1 MLGSSLYHPHLTT
14 DFSESQIEFITPPFS
29 QNIEVINF
37 LDDLHNYVS
46 KSIGSEYLWPL
57 SFPPN
62 ISTEDE
68 IRIAN
73 YGKSNLAHLKT
84 LYRKGLAFRYGKLM
98 QSISGIHFNFSFSDK
113 LWTHDVFREKTTN
126 KKDLKSGLYFK
137 MIRNLERMNWLII
150 YLYGAS
156 PIIPKNFMKPIDVHH
171 TKRGNDYYFPYAT
184 SLRMSTLGY
193 RNLQQ
198 SKLVVSTNSL
208 KEYINDLSGLLRQPS
223 KSYQNGLADF
233 SSKAEQINSN
243 VIQIEAEYYA
253 SFRPKSKDT
262 FSRPILSLEKNGV
275 DILFCPA
282 SPEVYPE
289 KFQTSVKVKLF
300 SEVLEGKFRK
310 GHMEGVATIV
320 TKLFNLV
327 RPDFAIFGEK
337 DFQQLLLIKSFVED
351 LNIPVKI
358 ISGETIRDN
367 EGLALSSRNEKLT
380 NDEKIQAMQIIKSLN
395 LGVETLR
402 SGEKESDNIIKK
414 IRDYL
419 ADYNL
424 IQIEYVSIRDVNN
437 FEKVNKIDE
446 DIVILISV
454 FIGKIRL
461 IDNLIYRKKN
471 G

>member
-1 MLGSSLYHPHLTT
+1 MKIYYKI
-14 DFSESQIEFITPPFS
+14 DD
-29 QNIEVINF
+29 F
-37 LDDLHNYVS
+37 LDA
-46 KSIGSEYLWPL
+46 
-57 SFPPN
+57 
-62 ISTEDE
+62 
-68 IRIAN
+68 R
-73 YGKSNLAHLKT
+73 
-84 LYRKGLAFRYGKLM
+84 
-98 QSISGIHFNFSFSDK
+98 
-113 LWTHDVFREKTTN
+113 
-126 KKDLKSGLYFK
+126 
-137 MIRNLERMNWLII
+137 
-150 YLYGAS
+150 
-156 PIIPKNFMKPIDVHH
+156 
-171 TKRGNDYYFPYAT
+171 
-184 SLRMSTLGY
+184 
-193 RNLQQ
+193 
-198 SKLVVSTNSL
+198 SKLNSKKIIL
-208 KEYINDLSGLLRQPS
+208 VPTMGSIHEGHISLINKAR
-223 KSYQNGLADF
+223 SYADIVIVTIF
-233 SSKAEQINSN
+233 INPIQFNSSIDYDSYPRS
-243 VIQIEAEYYA
+243 IEED
-253 SFRPKSKDT
+253 KKT
-262 FSRPILSLEKNGV
+262 LEKNGV
-275 DILFCPA
+275 DILFCP
-282 SPEVYPE
+282 STPEIYPE
-289 KFQTSVKVKLF
+289 KFQTSVNVRLF

-337 DFQQLLLIKSFVED
+337 DFQQLLLIKSFVQD

-395 LGVETLR
+395 LGVEKIR

-414 IRDYL
+414 IKDYL

>member
-1 MLGSSLYHPHLTT
+1 LKIYYKI
-14 DFSESQIEFITPPFS
+14 DD
-29 QNIEVINF
+29 F
-37 LDDLHNYVS
+37 LDA
-46 KSIGSEYLWPL
+46 
-57 SFPPN
+57 
-62 ISTEDE
+62 
-68 IRIAN
+68 R
-73 YGKSNLAHLKT
+73 
-84 LYRKGLAFRYGKLM
+84 
-98 QSISGIHFNFSFSDK
+98 
-113 LWTHDVFREKTTN
+113 
-126 KKDLKSGLYFK
+126 
-137 MIRNLERMNWLII
+137 
-150 YLYGAS
+150 
-156 PIIPKNFMKPIDVHH
+156 
-171 TKRGNDYYFPYAT
+171 
-184 SLRMSTLGY
+184 
-193 RNLQQ
+193 
-198 SKLVVSTNSL
+198 SKLNSKKIIL
-208 KEYINDLSGLLRQPS
+208 VPTMGSIHEGHISLINKAR
-223 KSYQNGLADF
+223 SYADIVIVTIF
-233 SSKAEQINSN
+233 INPIQFNSSIDYDSYPRS
-243 VIQIEAEYYA
+243 IEED
-253 SFRPKSKDT
+253 KKT
-262 FSRPILSLEKNGV
+262 LEKNGV

>member
-1 MLGSSLYHPHLTT
+1 LKIYYKI
-14 DFSESQIEFITPPFS
+14 DD
-29 QNIEVINF
+29 F
-37 LDDLHNYVS
+37 LDA
-46 KSIGSEYLWPL
+46 
-57 SFPPN
+57 
-62 ISTEDE
+62 
-68 IRIAN
+68 R
-73 YGKSNLAHLKT
+73 
-84 LYRKGLAFRYGKLM
+84 
-98 QSISGIHFNFSFSDK
+98 
-113 LWTHDVFREKTTN
+113 
-126 KKDLKSGLYFK
+126 
-137 MIRNLERMNWLII
+137 
-150 YLYGAS
+150 
-156 PIIPKNFMKPIDVHH
+156 
-171 TKRGNDYYFPYAT
+171 
-184 SLRMSTLGY
+184 
-193 RNLQQ
+193 
-198 SKLVVSTNSL
+198 SKLNSKKIIL
-208 KEYINDLSGLLRQPS
+208 VPTMGSIHEGHISLINKAR
-223 KSYQNGLADF
+223 SYADIVIVTIF
-233 SSKAEQINSN
+233 INPIQFNSSIDYDSYPRS
-243 VIQIEAEYYA
+243 IEED
-253 SFRPKSKDT
+253 KKT
-262 FSRPILSLEKNGV
+262 LEKNGV
-275 DILFCPA
+275 DILFCP
-282 SPEVYPE
+282 SSTEVYPE
-289 KFQTSVKVKLF
+289 KFQTSVKVRLF

-437 FEKVNKIDE
+437 FEKVNKIYE

-461 IDNLIYRKKN
+461 IDNLIYREKN

>member
-1 MLGSSLYHPHLTT
+1 MKIYYKI
-14 DFSESQIEFITPPFS
+14 DD
-29 QNIEVINF
+29 F
-37 LDDLHNYVS
+37 LDA
-46 KSIGSEYLWPL
+46 
-57 SFPPN
+57 
-62 ISTEDE
+62 
-68 IRIAN
+68 R
-73 YGKSNLAHLKT
+73 
-84 LYRKGLAFRYGKLM
+84 
-98 QSISGIHFNFSFSDK
+98 
-113 LWTHDVFREKTTN
+113 
-126 KKDLKSGLYFK
+126 
-137 MIRNLERMNWLII
+137 
-150 YLYGAS
+150 
-156 PIIPKNFMKPIDVHH
+156 
-171 TKRGNDYYFPYAT
+171 
-184 SLRMSTLGY
+184 
-193 RNLQQ
+193 
-198 SKLVVSTNSL
+198 SKLNSKKIIL
-208 KEYINDLSGLLRQPS
+208 VPTMGSIHEGHISLINKA
-223 KSYQNGLADF
+223 KSYADIVIVTIF
-233 SSKAEQINSN
+233 INPIQFNSSIDYDSYPRS
-243 VIQIEAEYYA
+243 IEED
-253 SFRPKSKDT
+253 KNT
-262 FSRPILSLEKNGV
+262 LEKNGV
-275 DILFCPA
+275 DILFCPS

-289 KFQTSVKVKLF
+289 KFQTSVKVSLF

-380 NDEKIQAMQIIKSLN
+380 NDEKIQATQIIKSLN

>member
-1 MLGSSLYHPHLTT
+1 MKIYYKI
-14 DFSESQIEFITPPFS
+14 DD
-29 QNIEVINF
+29 F
-37 LDDLHNYVS
+37 LDA
-46 KSIGSEYLWPL
+46 
-57 SFPPN
+57 
-62 ISTEDE
+62 
-68 IRIAN
+68 R
-73 YGKSNLAHLKT
+73 
-84 LYRKGLAFRYGKLM
+84 
-98 QSISGIHFNFSFSDK
+98 
-113 LWTHDVFREKTTN
+113 
-126 KKDLKSGLYFK
+126 
-137 MIRNLERMNWLII
+137 
-150 YLYGAS
+150 
-156 PIIPKNFMKPIDVHH
+156 
-171 TKRGNDYYFPYAT
+171 
-184 SLRMSTLGY
+184 
-193 RNLQQ
+193 
-198 SKLVVSTNSL
+198 SKLNSKKIIL
-208 KEYINDLSGLLRQPS
+208 VPTMGSIHEGHISLINKAR
-223 KSYQNGLADF
+223 SYADIVIVTIF
-233 SSKAEQINSN
+233 INPIQFNSSIDYDSYPRS
-243 VIQIEAEYYA
+243 IEED
-253 SFRPKSKDT
+253 KKT
-262 FSRPILSLEKNGV
+262 LEKNGV
-275 DILFCPA
+275 DILFCPS

-289 KFQTSVKVKLF
+289 KFQTSVKVSLF

-380 NDEKIQAMQIIKSLN
+380 NDEKIQATQIIKSLN

-414 IRDYL
+414 IKDYL

>member
-1 MLGSSLYHPHLTT
+1 LKIYYKI
-14 DFSESQIEFITPPFS
+14 DD
-29 QNIEVINF
+29 F
-37 LDDLHNYVS
+37 LDA
-46 KSIGSEYLWPL
+46 
-57 SFPPN
+57 
-62 ISTEDE
+62 
-68 IRIAN
+68 R
-73 YGKSNLAHLKT
+73 
-84 LYRKGLAFRYGKLM
+84 
-98 QSISGIHFNFSFSDK
+98 
-113 LWTHDVFREKTTN
+113 
-126 KKDLKSGLYFK
+126 
-137 MIRNLERMNWLII
+137 
-150 YLYGAS
+150 
-156 PIIPKNFMKPIDVHH
+156 
-171 TKRGNDYYFPYAT
+171 
-184 SLRMSTLGY
+184 
-193 RNLQQ
+193 
-198 SKLVVSTNSL
+198 SKLNSKKIIL
-208 KEYINDLSGLLRQPS
+208 VPTMGSIHEGHISLINKAR
-223 KSYQNGLADF
+223 SYADIVIVTIF
-233 SSKAEQINSN
+233 INPIQFNSSIDYDSYPRS
-243 VIQIEAEYYA
+243 IEED
-253 SFRPKSKDT
+253 KKT
-262 FSRPILSLEKNGV
+262 LEKNGV
-275 DILFCPA
+275 DILFCPS

>member
-1 MLGSSLYHPHLTT
+1 MKIYYKI
-14 DFSESQIEFITPPFS
+14 DD
-29 QNIEVINF
+29 F
-37 LDDLHNYVS
+37 LDA
-46 KSIGSEYLWPL
+46 
-57 SFPPN
+57 
-62 ISTEDE
+62 
-68 IRIAN
+68 R
-73 YGKSNLAHLKT
+73 
-84 LYRKGLAFRYGKLM
+84 
-98 QSISGIHFNFSFSDK
+98 
-113 LWTHDVFREKTTN
+113 
-126 KKDLKSGLYFK
+126 
-137 MIRNLERMNWLII
+137 
-150 YLYGAS
+150 
-156 PIIPKNFMKPIDVHH
+156 
-171 TKRGNDYYFPYAT
+171 
-184 SLRMSTLGY
+184 
-193 RNLQQ
+193 
-198 SKLVVSTNSL
+198 SKLNSKKIIL
-208 KEYINDLSGLLRQPS
+208 VPTMGSIHEGHISLINKAR
-223 KSYQNGLADF
+223 SYADIVIVTIF
-233 SSKAEQINSN
+233 INPIQFNSSIDYDSYPRS
-243 VIQIEAEYYA
+243 IEED
-253 SFRPKSKDT
+253 KKT
-262 FSRPILSLEKNGV
+262 LEKNGV
-275 DILFCPA
+275 DILFCPS

-289 KFQTSVKVKLF
+289 KFQTSVKVSLF

-414 IRDYL
+414 IKDYL

>member
-1 MLGSSLYHPHLTT
+1 MKIYYKI
-14 DFSESQIEFITPPFS
+14 DD
-29 QNIEVINF
+29 F
-37 LDDLHNYVS
+37 LDA
-46 KSIGSEYLWPL
+46 
-57 SFPPN
+57 
-62 ISTEDE
+62 
-68 IRIAN
+68 R
-73 YGKSNLAHLKT
+73 
-84 LYRKGLAFRYGKLM
+84 
-98 QSISGIHFNFSFSDK
+98 
-113 LWTHDVFREKTTN
+113 
-126 KKDLKSGLYFK
+126 
-137 MIRNLERMNWLII
+137 
-150 YLYGAS
+150 
-156 PIIPKNFMKPIDVHH
+156 
-171 TKRGNDYYFPYAT
+171 
-184 SLRMSTLGY
+184 
-193 RNLQQ
+193 
-198 SKLVVSTNSL
+198 SKLNSKKIIL
-208 KEYINDLSGLLRQPS
+208 VPTMGSIHEGHISLINKAR
-223 KSYQNGLADF
+223 SYADIVIVTIF
-233 SSKAEQINSN
+233 INPIQFNSSIDYDSYPRS
-243 VIQIEAEYYA
+243 IEED
-253 SFRPKSKDT
+253 KKT
-262 FSRPILSLEKNGV
+262 LEKNGV
-275 DILFCPA
+275 DILFCPS

-289 KFQTSVKVKLF
+289 KFQTSVKVSLF

-380 NDEKIQAMQIIKSLN
+380 NDEKIQAIQIIKSLN

>member
-1 MLGSSLYHPHLTT
+1 LKIYYKI
-14 DFSESQIEFITPPFS
+14 DD
-29 QNIEVINF
+29 F
-37 LDDLHNYVS
+37 LDA
-46 KSIGSEYLWPL
+46 
-57 SFPPN
+57 
-62 ISTEDE
+62 
-68 IRIAN
+68 R
-73 YGKSNLAHLKT
+73 
-84 LYRKGLAFRYGKLM
+84 
-98 QSISGIHFNFSFSDK
+98 
-113 LWTHDVFREKTTN
+113 
-126 KKDLKSGLYFK
+126 
-137 MIRNLERMNWLII
+137 
-150 YLYGAS
+150 
-156 PIIPKNFMKPIDVHH
+156 
-171 TKRGNDYYFPYAT
+171 
-184 SLRMSTLGY
+184 
-193 RNLQQ
+193 
-198 SKLVVSTNSL
+198 SKLNSKKIIL
-208 KEYINDLSGLLRQPS
+208 VPTMGSIHEGHISLINKAR
-223 KSYQNGLADF
+223 SYADIVIVTIF
-233 SSKAEQINSN
+233 INPIQFNSSIDYDSYPRS
-243 VIQIEAEYYA
+243 IEED
-253 SFRPKSKDT
+253 KKT
-262 FSRPILSLEKNGV
+262 LEKNGV
-275 DILFCPA
+275 DILFCPS

-289 KFQTSVKVKLF
+289 KFQTSVKVSLF

-337 DFQQLLLIKSFVED
+337 DFQQLLLIKSFVDD

-380 NDEKIQAMQIIKSLN
+380 NDEKIQATQIIKSLN

>member
-1 MLGSSLYHPHLTT
+1 MKIYYKI
-14 DFSESQIEFITPPFS
+14 DD
-29 QNIEVINF
+29 F
-37 LDDLHNYVS
+37 LDA
-46 KSIGSEYLWPL
+46 
-57 SFPPN
+57 
-62 ISTEDE
+62 
-68 IRIAN
+68 R
-73 YGKSNLAHLKT
+73 
-84 LYRKGLAFRYGKLM
+84 
-98 QSISGIHFNFSFSDK
+98 
-113 LWTHDVFREKTTN
+113 
-126 KKDLKSGLYFK
+126 
-137 MIRNLERMNWLII
+137 
-150 YLYGAS
+150 
-156 PIIPKNFMKPIDVHH
+156 
-171 TKRGNDYYFPYAT
+171 
-184 SLRMSTLGY
+184 
-193 RNLQQ
+193 
-198 SKLVVSTNSL
+198 SKLNSKKIIL
-208 KEYINDLSGLLRQPS
+208 VPTMGSIHEGHISLINKAR
-223 KSYQNGLADF
+223 SYADIVIVTIF
-233 SSKAEQINSN
+233 INPIQFNSSIDYDSYPRS
-243 VIQIEAEYYA
+243 IEED
-253 SFRPKSKDT
+253 KKT
-262 FSRPILSLEKNGV
+262 LEKNGV
-275 DILFCPA
+275 DILFCPS

-289 KFQTSVKVKLF
+289 KFQTSVKVSLF

-337 DFQQLLLIKSFVED
+337 DFQQLLLIKSFVDD

-380 NDEKIQAMQIIKSLN
+380 NDEKIQAIQIIKSLN
-395 LGVETLR
+395 LGIETLR

-414 IRDYL
+414 ITDYL

>member
-1 MLGSSLYHPHLTT
+1 LKIYYKI
-14 DFSESQIEFITPPFS
+14 DD
-29 QNIEVINF
+29 F
-37 LDDLHNYVS
+37 LDV
-46 KSIGSEYLWPL
+46 
-57 SFPPN
+57 
-62 ISTEDE
+62 
-68 IRIAN
+68 R
-73 YGKSNLAHLKT
+73 
-84 LYRKGLAFRYGKLM
+84 
-98 QSISGIHFNFSFSDK
+98 
-113 LWTHDVFREKTTN
+113 
-126 KKDLKSGLYFK
+126 
-137 MIRNLERMNWLII
+137 
-150 YLYGAS
+150 
-156 PIIPKNFMKPIDVHH
+156 
-171 TKRGNDYYFPYAT
+171 
-184 SLRMSTLGY
+184 
-193 RNLQQ
+193 
-198 SKLVVSTNSL
+198 SKLNSKKIIL
-208 KEYINDLSGLLRQPS
+208 VPTMGSIHEGHISLINKAR
-223 KSYQNGLADF
+223 SYADIVIVTIF
-233 SSKAEQINSN
+233 INPIQFNSSIDYDSYPRS
-243 VIQIEAEYYA
+243 IEED
-253 SFRPKSKDT
+253 KKT
-262 FSRPILSLEKNGV
+262 LEKNGV
-275 DILFCPA
+275 DILFCP
-282 SPEVYPE
+282 SSTEVYPE
-289 KFQTSVKVKLF
+289 KFQTSVKVRLF

-461 IDNLIYRKKN
+461 IDNLIYREKN

>member
-1 MLGSSLYHPHLTT
+1 MKIYYKI
-14 DFSESQIEFITPPFS
+14 DD
-29 QNIEVINF
+29 F
-37 LDDLHNYVS
+37 LDA
-46 KSIGSEYLWPL
+46 
-57 SFPPN
+57 
-62 ISTEDE
+62 
-68 IRIAN
+68 R
-73 YGKSNLAHLKT
+73 
-84 LYRKGLAFRYGKLM
+84 
-98 QSISGIHFNFSFSDK
+98 
-113 LWTHDVFREKTTN
+113 
-126 KKDLKSGLYFK
+126 
-137 MIRNLERMNWLII
+137 
-150 YLYGAS
+150 
-156 PIIPKNFMKPIDVHH
+156 
-171 TKRGNDYYFPYAT
+171 
-184 SLRMSTLGY
+184 
-193 RNLQQ
+193 
-198 SKLVVSTNSL
+198 SKLNSKKIIL
-208 KEYINDLSGLLRQPS
+208 VPTMGSIHEGHISLINKAR
-223 KSYQNGLADF
+223 SYADIVIVTIF
-233 SSKAEQINSN
+233 INPIQFNSSIDYDSYPRS
-243 VIQIEAEYYA
+243 IEED
-253 SFRPKSKDT
+253 KKT
-262 FSRPILSLEKNGV
+262 LEKNGV
-275 DILFCPA
+275 DILFCPS

-289 KFQTSVKVKLF
+289 KFQTSVKVSLF

-380 NDEKIQAMQIIKSLN
+380 NDEKIQATQIIKSLN

>member
-1 MLGSSLYHPHLTT
+1 MKIYYKI
-14 DFSESQIEFITPPFS
+14 DD
-29 QNIEVINF
+29 F
-37 LDDLHNYVS
+37 LDA
-46 KSIGSEYLWPL
+46 
-57 SFPPN
+57 
-62 ISTEDE
+62 
-68 IRIAN
+68 R
-73 YGKSNLAHLKT
+73 
-84 LYRKGLAFRYGKLM
+84 
-98 QSISGIHFNFSFSDK
+98 
-113 LWTHDVFREKTTN
+113 
-126 KKDLKSGLYFK
+126 
-137 MIRNLERMNWLII
+137 
-150 YLYGAS
+150 
-156 PIIPKNFMKPIDVHH
+156 
-171 TKRGNDYYFPYAT
+171 
-184 SLRMSTLGY
+184 
-193 RNLQQ
+193 
-198 SKLVVSTNSL
+198 SKLNSKKIIL
-208 KEYINDLSGLLRQPS
+208 VPTMGSIHEGHISLINKAKLYADIVIVTIFINPIQFNSS
-223 KSYQNGLADF
+223 IDYDSYPR
-233 SSKAEQINSN
+233 S
-243 VIQIEAEYYA
+243 IEED
-253 SFRPKSKDT
+253 KKT
-262 FSRPILSLEKNGV
+262 LEKNGV
-275 DILFCPA
+275 DILFCP
-282 SPEVYPE
+282 STPEIYPE
-289 KFQTSVKVKLF
+289 KFQTSVNVRLF

-337 DFQQLLLIKSFVED
+337 DFQQLLLIKSFVQD

>member
-1 MLGSSLYHPHLTT
+1 LKIYYKI
-14 DFSESQIEFITPPFS
+14 DD
-29 QNIEVINF
+29 F
-37 LDDLHNYVS
+37 LDV
-46 KSIGSEYLWPL
+46 
-57 SFPPN
+57 
-62 ISTEDE
+62 
-68 IRIAN
+68 R
-73 YGKSNLAHLKT
+73 
-84 LYRKGLAFRYGKLM
+84 
-98 QSISGIHFNFSFSDK
+98 
-113 LWTHDVFREKTTN
+113 
-126 KKDLKSGLYFK
+126 
-137 MIRNLERMNWLII
+137 
-150 YLYGAS
+150 
-156 PIIPKNFMKPIDVHH
+156 
-171 TKRGNDYYFPYAT
+171 
-184 SLRMSTLGY
+184 
-193 RNLQQ
+193 
-198 SKLVVSTNSL
+198 SKLNSKKIIL
-208 KEYINDLSGLLRQPS
+208 VPTMGSIHEGHISLINKAR
-223 KSYQNGLADF
+223 SYADIVIVTIF
-233 SSKAEQINSN
+233 INPIQFNSSIDYDSYPRS
-243 VIQIEAEYYA
+243 IEED
-253 SFRPKSKDT
+253 KKT
-262 FSRPILSLEKNGV
+262 LEKNGV
-275 DILFCPA
+275 DILFCP
-282 SPEVYPE
+282 SSTEVYPE
-289 KFQTSVKVKLF
+289 KFQTSVKVRLF

>member
-1 MLGSSLYHPHLTT
+1 MKIYYKI
-14 DFSESQIEFITPPFS
+14 DD
-29 QNIEVINF
+29 F
-37 LDDLHNYVS
+37 LDV
-46 KSIGSEYLWPL
+46 
-57 SFPPN
+57 
-62 ISTEDE
+62 
-68 IRIAN
+68 R
-73 YGKSNLAHLKT
+73 
-84 LYRKGLAFRYGKLM
+84 
-98 QSISGIHFNFSFSDK
+98 
-113 LWTHDVFREKTTN
+113 
-126 KKDLKSGLYFK
+126 
-137 MIRNLERMNWLII
+137 
-150 YLYGAS
+150 
-156 PIIPKNFMKPIDVHH
+156 
-171 TKRGNDYYFPYAT
+171 
-184 SLRMSTLGY
+184 
-193 RNLQQ
+193 
-198 SKLVVSTNSL
+198 SKLNSKKIIL
-208 KEYINDLSGLLRQPS
+208 VPTMGSIHEGHISLINKAR
-223 KSYQNGLADF
+223 SYADIVIVTIF
-233 SSKAEQINSN
+233 INPIQFNSSIDYDSYPRS
-243 VIQIEAEYYA
+243 IEED
-253 SFRPKSKDT
+253 KKT
-262 FSRPILSLEKNGV
+262 LEKNGV
-275 DILFCPA
+275 DILFCP
-282 SPEVYPE
+282 SSTEVYPE
-289 KFQTSVKVKLF
+289 KFQTSVKVRLF

>member
-1 MLGSSLYHPHLTT
+1 MKIYYKI
-14 DFSESQIEFITPPFS
+14 DD
-29 QNIEVINF
+29 F
-37 LDDLHNYVS
+37 LDA
-46 KSIGSEYLWPL
+46 
-57 SFPPN
+57 
-62 ISTEDE
+62 
-68 IRIAN
+68 R
-73 YGKSNLAHLKT
+73 
-84 LYRKGLAFRYGKLM
+84 
-98 QSISGIHFNFSFSDK
+98 
-113 LWTHDVFREKTTN
+113 
-126 KKDLKSGLYFK
+126 
-137 MIRNLERMNWLII
+137 
-150 YLYGAS
+150 
-156 PIIPKNFMKPIDVHH
+156 
-171 TKRGNDYYFPYAT
+171 
-184 SLRMSTLGY
+184 
-193 RNLQQ
+193 
-198 SKLVVSTNSL
+198 SKLNSKKIIL
-208 KEYINDLSGLLRQPS
+208 VPTMGSIHEGHISLINKAR
-223 KSYQNGLADF
+223 SYADIVIVTIF
-233 SSKAEQINSN
+233 INPIQFNSSIDYDSYPRSVEEDK
-243 VIQIEAEYYA
+243 
-253 SFRPKSKDT
+253 KT
-262 FSRPILSLEKNGV
+262 LEKNGV
-275 DILFCPA
+275 DILFCPS

-337 DFQQLLLIKSFVED
+337 DFQQLLLIKSIVED

>member
-1 MLGSSLYHPHLTT
+1 LKIYYKI
-14 DFSESQIEFITPPFS
+14 DD
-29 QNIEVINF
+29 F
-37 LDDLHNYVS
+37 LDA
-46 KSIGSEYLWPL
+46 
-57 SFPPN
+57 
-62 ISTEDE
+62 
-68 IRIAN
+68 R
-73 YGKSNLAHLKT
+73 
-84 LYRKGLAFRYGKLM
+84 
-98 QSISGIHFNFSFSDK
+98 
-113 LWTHDVFREKTTN
+113 
-126 KKDLKSGLYFK
+126 
-137 MIRNLERMNWLII
+137 
-150 YLYGAS
+150 
-156 PIIPKNFMKPIDVHH
+156 
-171 TKRGNDYYFPYAT
+171 
-184 SLRMSTLGY
+184 
-193 RNLQQ
+193 
-198 SKLVVSTNSL
+198 SKLNSKKIIL
-208 KEYINDLSGLLRQPS
+208 VPTMGSIHEGHISLINKAR
-223 KSYQNGLADF
+223 SYADIVIVTIF
-233 SSKAEQINSN
+233 INPIQFNSSIDYDSYPRS
-243 VIQIEAEYYA
+243 IEED
-253 SFRPKSKDT
+253 KKT
-262 FSRPILSLEKNGV
+262 LEKNGV
-275 DILFCPA
+275 DILFCPS

-289 KFQTSVKVKLF
+289 KFQTSVKVSLF

-380 NDEKIQAMQIIKSLN
+380 NDEKIQATQIIKSLN

-414 IRDYL
+414 IKDYL

>member
-1 MLGSSLYHPHLTT
+1 MKIYYKI
-14 DFSESQIEFITPPFS
+14 DD
-29 QNIEVINF
+29 F
-37 LDDLHNYVS
+37 LDV
-46 KSIGSEYLWPL
+46 
-57 SFPPN
+57 
-62 ISTEDE
+62 
-68 IRIAN
+68 R
-73 YGKSNLAHLKT
+73 
-84 LYRKGLAFRYGKLM
+84 
-98 QSISGIHFNFSFSDK
+98 
-113 LWTHDVFREKTTN
+113 
-126 KKDLKSGLYFK
+126 
-137 MIRNLERMNWLII
+137 
-150 YLYGAS
+150 
-156 PIIPKNFMKPIDVHH
+156 
-171 TKRGNDYYFPYAT
+171 
-184 SLRMSTLGY
+184 
-193 RNLQQ
+193 
-198 SKLVVSTNSL
+198 SKLNSKKIIL
-208 KEYINDLSGLLRQPS
+208 VPTMGSIHEGHISLINKAR
-223 KSYQNGLADF
+223 SYADIVIVTIF
-233 SSKAEQINSN
+233 INPIQFNSSIDYDSYPRS
-243 VIQIEAEYYA
+243 IEED
-253 SFRPKSKDT
+253 KKT
-262 FSRPILSLEKNGV
+262 LEKNGV
-275 DILFCPA
+275 DILFCP
-282 SPEVYPE
+282 SSTEVYPE
-289 KFQTSVKVKLF
+289 KFQTSVKVRLF

-437 FEKVNKIDE
+437 FEKVNKIYE

-461 IDNLIYRKKN
+461 IDNLIYREKN

>member
-1 MLGSSLYHPHLTT
+1 MKIYYKI
-14 DFSESQIEFITPPFS
+14 DD
-29 QNIEVINF
+29 F
-37 LDDLHNYVS
+37 LDA
-46 KSIGSEYLWPL
+46 
-57 SFPPN
+57 
-62 ISTEDE
+62 
-68 IRIAN
+68 R
-73 YGKSNLAHLKT
+73 
-84 LYRKGLAFRYGKLM
+84 
-98 QSISGIHFNFSFSDK
+98 
-113 LWTHDVFREKTTN
+113 
-126 KKDLKSGLYFK
+126 
-137 MIRNLERMNWLII
+137 
-150 YLYGAS
+150 
-156 PIIPKNFMKPIDVHH
+156 
-171 TKRGNDYYFPYAT
+171 
-184 SLRMSTLGY
+184 
-193 RNLQQ
+193 
-198 SKLVVSTNSL
+198 SKLNSKKIIL
-208 KEYINDLSGLLRQPS
+208 VPTMGSIHEGHISLINKAR
-223 KSYQNGLADF
+223 SYADIVIVTIF
-233 SSKAEQINSN
+233 INPIQFNSSIDYDSYPRS
-243 VIQIEAEYYA
+243 IEED
-253 SFRPKSKDT
+253 KNT
-262 FSRPILSLEKNGV
+262 LEKNGV
-275 DILFCPA
+275 DILFCPS

-289 KFQTSVKVKLF
+289 KFQTSVKVSLF

-380 NDEKIQAMQIIKSLN
+380 NDEKIQATQIIKSLN

>member
-1 MLGSSLYHPHLTT
+1 MKIYYKID
-14 DFSESQIEFITPPFS
+14 DFL
-29 QNIEVINF
+29 NA
-37 LDDLHNYVS
+37 
-46 KSIGSEYLWPL
+46 
-57 SFPPN
+57 
-62 ISTEDE
+62 
-68 IRIAN
+68 R
-73 YGKSNLAHLKT
+73 
-84 LYRKGLAFRYGKLM
+84 
-98 QSISGIHFNFSFSDK
+98 
-113 LWTHDVFREKTTN
+113 
-126 KKDLKSGLYFK
+126 
-137 MIRNLERMNWLII
+137 
-150 YLYGAS
+150 
-156 PIIPKNFMKPIDVHH
+156 
-171 TKRGNDYYFPYAT
+171 
-184 SLRMSTLGY
+184 
-193 RNLQQ
+193 
-198 SKLVVSTNSL
+198 SKLNSKKIIL
-208 KEYINDLSGLLRQPS
+208 VPTMGSIHEGHISLINKAR
-223 KSYQNGLADF
+223 SYADIVIVTIF
-233 SSKAEQINSN
+233 INPIQFNSSIDYDSYPRS
-243 VIQIEAEYYA
+243 IEED
-253 SFRPKSKDT
+253 KKT
-262 FSRPILSLEKNGV
+262 LEKNGV
-275 DILFCPA
+275 DILFCP
-282 SPEVYPE
+282 SSTEVYPE
-289 KFQTSVKVKLF
+289 KFQTSVKVRLF

-310 GHMEGVATIV
+310 GHMDGVATIV

-402 SGEKESDNIIKK
+402 LGEKESDNIIKK

>member
-1 MLGSSLYHPHLTT
+1 MKIYYKI
-14 DFSESQIEFITPPFS
+14 DD
-29 QNIEVINF
+29 F
-37 LDDLHNYVS
+37 LDA
-46 KSIGSEYLWPL
+46 
-57 SFPPN
+57 
-62 ISTEDE
+62 
-68 IRIAN
+68 R
-73 YGKSNLAHLKT
+73 
-84 LYRKGLAFRYGKLM
+84 
-98 QSISGIHFNFSFSDK
+98 
-113 LWTHDVFREKTTN
+113 
-126 KKDLKSGLYFK
+126 
-137 MIRNLERMNWLII
+137 
-150 YLYGAS
+150 
-156 PIIPKNFMKPIDVHH
+156 
-171 TKRGNDYYFPYAT
+171 
-184 SLRMSTLGY
+184 
-193 RNLQQ
+193 
-198 SKLVVSTNSL
+198 SKLNSKKIIL
-208 KEYINDLSGLLRQPS
+208 VPTMGSIHEGHISLINKA
-223 KSYQNGLADF
+223 KSYADIVIVTIF
-233 SSKAEQINSN
+233 INPIQFNSSIDYDSYPRS
-243 VIQIEAEYYA
+243 IEED
-253 SFRPKSKDT
+253 KKT
-262 FSRPILSLEKNGV
+262 LEKNGV
-275 DILFCPA
+275 DILFCP
-282 SPEVYPE
+282 STPEIYPE
-289 KFQTSVKVKLF
+289 KFQTSVNVRLF

-337 DFQQLLLIKSFVED
+337 DFQQLLLIKSFVQD

-380 NDEKIQAMQIIKSLN
+380 NDEKIQAIQIIKSLN
-395 LGVETLR
+395 LGVEKIR

>member
-1 MLGSSLYHPHLTT
+1 LKIYYKI
-14 DFSESQIEFITPPFS
+14 DD
-29 QNIEVINF
+29 F
-37 LDDLHNYVS
+37 LDA
-46 KSIGSEYLWPL
+46 
-57 SFPPN
+57 
-62 ISTEDE
+62 
-68 IRIAN
+68 R
-73 YGKSNLAHLKT
+73 
-84 LYRKGLAFRYGKLM
+84 
-98 QSISGIHFNFSFSDK
+98 
-113 LWTHDVFREKTTN
+113 
-126 KKDLKSGLYFK
+126 
-137 MIRNLERMNWLII
+137 
-150 YLYGAS
+150 
-156 PIIPKNFMKPIDVHH
+156 
-171 TKRGNDYYFPYAT
+171 
-184 SLRMSTLGY
+184 
-193 RNLQQ
+193 
-198 SKLVVSTNSL
+198 SKLNSKKIIL
-208 KEYINDLSGLLRQPS
+208 VPTMGSIHEGHISLINKAR
-223 KSYQNGLADF
+223 SYADIVIVTIF
-233 SSKAEQINSN
+233 INPIQFNSSIDYDSYPRSVEEDK
-243 VIQIEAEYYA
+243 
-253 SFRPKSKDT
+253 KT
-262 FSRPILSLEKNGV
+262 LEKNGV
-275 DILFCPA
+275 DILFCPS

-337 DFQQLLLIKSFVED
+337 DFQQLLLIKSIVED

>member
-1 MLGSSLYHPHLTT
+1 MKIYYKI
-14 DFSESQIEFITPPFS
+14 DD
-29 QNIEVINF
+29 F
-37 LDDLHNYVS
+37 LDV
-46 KSIGSEYLWPL
+46 
-57 SFPPN
+57 
-62 ISTEDE
+62 
-68 IRIAN
+68 R
-73 YGKSNLAHLKT
+73 
-84 LYRKGLAFRYGKLM
+84 
-98 QSISGIHFNFSFSDK
+98 
-113 LWTHDVFREKTTN
+113 
-126 KKDLKSGLYFK
+126 
-137 MIRNLERMNWLII
+137 
-150 YLYGAS
+150 
-156 PIIPKNFMKPIDVHH
+156 
-171 TKRGNDYYFPYAT
+171 
-184 SLRMSTLGY
+184 
-193 RNLQQ
+193 
-198 SKLVVSTNSL
+198 SKLNSKKIIL
-208 KEYINDLSGLLRQPS
+208 VPTMGSIHEGHISLINKAR
-223 KSYQNGLADF
+223 SYADIVIVTIF
-233 SSKAEQINSN
+233 INPIQFNSSIDYDSYPRS
-243 VIQIEAEYYA
+243 IEED
-253 SFRPKSKDT
+253 KKT
-262 FSRPILSLEKNGV
+262 LEKNGV
-275 DILFCPA
+275 DILFCP
-282 SPEVYPE
+282 SSTEVYPE
-289 KFQTSVKVKLF
+289 KFQTSVKVRLF

-310 GHMEGVATIV
+310 GHMDGVATIV

-437 FEKVNKIDE
+437 FEKVNKIYE

>member
-1 MLGSSLYHPHLTT
+1 LKIYYKI
-14 DFSESQIEFITPPFS
+14 DD
-29 QNIEVINF
+29 F
-37 LDDLHNYVS
+37 LDA
-46 KSIGSEYLWPL
+46 
-57 SFPPN
+57 
-62 ISTEDE
+62 
-68 IRIAN
+68 R
-73 YGKSNLAHLKT
+73 
-84 LYRKGLAFRYGKLM
+84 
-98 QSISGIHFNFSFSDK
+98 
-113 LWTHDVFREKTTN
+113 
-126 KKDLKSGLYFK
+126 
-137 MIRNLERMNWLII
+137 
-150 YLYGAS
+150 
-156 PIIPKNFMKPIDVHH
+156 
-171 TKRGNDYYFPYAT
+171 
-184 SLRMSTLGY
+184 
-193 RNLQQ
+193 
-198 SKLVVSTNSL
+198 SKLNSKKIIL
-208 KEYINDLSGLLRQPS
+208 VPTMGSIHEGHISLINKAR
-223 KSYQNGLADF
+223 SYADIVIVTIF
-233 SSKAEQINSN
+233 INPIQFNSSIDYDSYPRS
-243 VIQIEAEYYA
+243 IEED
-253 SFRPKSKDT
+253 KKT
-262 FSRPILSLEKNGV
+262 LEKNGV
-275 DILFCPA
+275 DILFCPS

-289 KFQTSVKVKLF
+289 KFQTSVKVSLF

-380 NDEKIQAMQIIKSLN
+380 NDEKIQATQIIKSLN

-414 IRDYL
+414 IKDYL

-424 IQIEYVSIRDVNN
+424 IQIEYVSIRDINN

>member
-1 MLGSSLYHPHLTT
+1 MKIYYKI
-14 DFSESQIEFITPPFS
+14 DD
-29 QNIEVINF
+29 F
-37 LDDLHNYVS
+37 LDA
-46 KSIGSEYLWPL
+46 
-57 SFPPN
+57 
-62 ISTEDE
+62 
-68 IRIAN
+68 R
-73 YGKSNLAHLKT
+73 
-84 LYRKGLAFRYGKLM
+84 
-98 QSISGIHFNFSFSDK
+98 
-113 LWTHDVFREKTTN
+113 
-126 KKDLKSGLYFK
+126 
-137 MIRNLERMNWLII
+137 
-150 YLYGAS
+150 
-156 PIIPKNFMKPIDVHH
+156 
-171 TKRGNDYYFPYAT
+171 
-184 SLRMSTLGY
+184 
-193 RNLQQ
+193 
-198 SKLVVSTNSL
+198 SKLNSKKIIL
-208 KEYINDLSGLLRQPS
+208 VPTMGSIHEGHISLINKAKLYADIVIVTIFINPIQFNSS
-223 KSYQNGLADF
+223 IDYDSYPR
-233 SSKAEQINSN
+233 S
-243 VIQIEAEYYA
+243 IEED
-253 SFRPKSKDT
+253 KKT
-262 FSRPILSLEKNGV
+262 LEKNGV
-275 DILFCPA
+275 DILFCP
-282 SPEVYPE
+282 STPEIYPE
-289 KFQTSVKVKLF
+289 KFQTSVNVRLF

-337 DFQQLLLIKSFVED
+337 DFQQLLLIKSFVQD

-380 NDEKIQAMQIIKSLN
+380 NDEKIQAIQIIKSLN
-395 LGVETLR
+395 LGVEKIR

-414 IRDYL
+414 IKDYL

>member
-1 MLGSSLYHPHLTT
+1 MKIYYKI
-14 DFSESQIEFITPPFS
+14 DD
-29 QNIEVINF
+29 F
-37 LDDLHNYVS
+37 LDA
-46 KSIGSEYLWPL
+46 
-57 SFPPN
+57 
-62 ISTEDE
+62 
-68 IRIAN
+68 R
-73 YGKSNLAHLKT
+73 
-84 LYRKGLAFRYGKLM
+84 
-98 QSISGIHFNFSFSDK
+98 
-113 LWTHDVFREKTTN
+113 
-126 KKDLKSGLYFK
+126 
-137 MIRNLERMNWLII
+137 
-150 YLYGAS
+150 
-156 PIIPKNFMKPIDVHH
+156 
-171 TKRGNDYYFPYAT
+171 
-184 SLRMSTLGY
+184 
-193 RNLQQ
+193 
-198 SKLVVSTNSL
+198 SKLNSKKIIL
-208 KEYINDLSGLLRQPS
+208 VPTMGSIHEGHISLINKAR
-223 KSYQNGLADF
+223 SYADIVIVTIF
-233 SSKAEQINSN
+233 INPIQFNSSIDYDSYPRS
-243 VIQIEAEYYA
+243 IEED
-253 SFRPKSKDT
+253 KKT
-262 FSRPILSLEKNGV
+262 LEKNGV
-275 DILFCPA
+275 DILFCP
-282 SPEVYPE
+282 SSTEVYPE
-289 KFQTSVKVKLF
+289 KFQTSVKVRLF

>member
-1 MLGSSLYHPHLTT
+1 MKIYYKI
-14 DFSESQIEFITPPFS
+14 DD
-29 QNIEVINF
+29 F
-37 LDDLHNYVS
+37 LDA
-46 KSIGSEYLWPL
+46 
-57 SFPPN
+57 
-62 ISTEDE
+62 
-68 IRIAN
+68 R
-73 YGKSNLAHLKT
+73 
-84 LYRKGLAFRYGKLM
+84 
-98 QSISGIHFNFSFSDK
+98 
-113 LWTHDVFREKTTN
+113 
-126 KKDLKSGLYFK
+126 
-137 MIRNLERMNWLII
+137 
-150 YLYGAS
+150 
-156 PIIPKNFMKPIDVHH
+156 
-171 TKRGNDYYFPYAT
+171 
-184 SLRMSTLGY
+184 
-193 RNLQQ
+193 
-198 SKLVVSTNSL
+198 SKLNSKKIIL
-208 KEYINDLSGLLRQPS
+208 VPTMGSIHEGHISLINKAR
-223 KSYQNGLADF
+223 SYADIVIVTIF
-233 SSKAEQINSN
+233 INPIQFNSSIDYDSYPRS
-243 VIQIEAEYYA
+243 IEED
-253 SFRPKSKDT
+253 KKT
-262 FSRPILSLEKNGV
+262 LEKNGV
-275 DILFCPA
+275 DILFCPS
-282 SPEVYPE
+282 SPEEYPE
-289 KFQTSVKVKLF
+289 KFQTSVKVSLF

-380 NDEKIQAMQIIKSLN
+380 NDEKIQATQIIKSLN